1 MSLTSP
7 NSNLQIQFPNTNH
20 LSFLSTTTHEEIQQ
34 FRVWKRFLKNKK
46 KSSLSFS
53 IHNSLSPE
61 VIVSSSFNN
70 LFKNFITQFPYV
82 NSFDVILPA
91 LGLASGIFLYLQQSK
106 PKSKRRR
113 ALFSNSSSA
122 TRQRRLSGG
131 GGGEEDEEWVLFS
144 SPTPFNRFVILR
156 CSSILLLENDGGNV
170 NEKLVKE
177 ERHYVKLNGRVRD
190 FSSEDGGDGVVYQRV
205 CVSCDDGGVIS
216 LDWPVNLDL
225 EEGNGL
231 DTTMLLVPGTAE
243 GSGDRDVKLFVAETL
258 RRGCFPIVMNPRG
271 SAGSPLTTPRLFTAG
286 DSDDI
291 RTAIQFINSSRP
303 GNTLMGVGWGYG
315 ANMLTKYLAEVS
327 ERTPLTAV
335 VCIDNPFDLEEATR
349 SSLHHNA
356 LDQKLADGLKEIL
369 KSNKALFQGR
379 AKKFDV
385 EKALEA
391 TSLRDFD
398 QAISVVSCGYEGIE
412 EFYSKSS
419 TRESVDKV
427 KIPTLFIQTD
437 NGTAPQF
444 SIPRSAIAENP
455 FTSVLLR
462 SRLPSGIMNERSA
475 SPWCQG
481 LVIEWLTAVELGFL
495 KGRHPLL
502 EDVDVT
508 INPSK
513 GLSLVEGISSDEP
526 KDSSK
531 IRNLSEYNALSAYGV
546 DPPEESDKVANVPLR
561 SQKQL
566 PDHSETQKVGESDE
580 PKHSSS
586 PDAEAVEEEGEVP
599 VNEES
604 QVLQSAQVVMN
615 MLDVTMP
622 GTLSPEQKRKVLMAM
637 EQGETLKMALDGAV
651 PEDVR
656 GKLAAAVSAMT
667 QAKGMKVNADGI
679 MDASQINLSDFKASI
694 QETVGE
700 PSPPA
705 SESNDV
711 QTSESKKESDGSSDD
726 TGDKDQP
733 VKIDQDQEKGESKD
747 QKIEEKNIDSSAD
760 QNEAGTSST
769 SDKHSN
775 SEETVDTG
783 NSGGAQVKTDQD
795 GATAD
800 SGKKEDN
807 DDQHTDGKT
816 KDDSIDEKDTTAKT
830 EESSPV
836 AASSPEAPPTDKEA
850 DNVPKKEDEKPEPST
865 DQNQQASSKAEEP
878 PPPNPPAPP
887 PALGAFEAFTGFD
900 DSTQMAVNSVFGV
913 LENIINQYDA
923 QNEED
928 QQKNGDKQ
936 EKQSGEQPGSSTREA
951 AVPQSEDKSA
961 SGDTDKGGVKSASGD
976 ADKGEVKSASGDT
989 GKGEVSLDSDDDL
1002 EKSDDTEEDAGN
1014 GSRGKQLTQNSISYM
1029 KNSFSSQGSKG
1040 GGYAVKGKGEKR
1052 GVNLNVS
1059 KSSGKTRQ
1067 LHKVPVYVTVNP
1079 YGDSLY
1085 NEYLR
1090 EYLLSNVSGPK
1101 SLDLDSTTD
1110 LLLEY
1115 SSEEGKWKFLDDEDD
1130 DSASESDDD
1139 TNEYKGSS
1147 SKGQDVRS
1155 SAEANDADEIIET
1168 SYVVLDTENEQRPL
1182 EDHNSSDDLVR
1193 KLGGRPP
1200 RSGDPMLLVK
1210 NIILDTL
1217 KVEVGRRL
1225 GVQEMEPSLASE
1237 LERVADVVSLGIG
1250 QSRGL
1255 EENKEPSSGKLGT
1268 IQGGYVLKTISF
1280 AVTETTY
1287 LRKVLPVGVIV
1298 GSCLAAL
1305 RKYFTVAVQQDGS
1318 HSLEDGVDKTNITRE
1333 EIQGHEGGTLSK
1345 QKPSVKKEKDEHSD
1359 SEDEHSD
1366 SEDEH
1371 SALDNFISLASENVQ
1386 NLSSNT
1392 VVVGAVTAALG
1403 ASAFLVPQ
1411 QIEEQFENGESA
1423 EISSTS
1429 FSENRN
1435 ENGDAISDRS
1445 QNNLVS
1451 SFAEKAMSVAAPVVP
1466 TTSDGAV
1473 DQDRLV
1479 AVLAEWGQRGGM
1491 LRLVGKLA
1499 LLWGGLRGAMSLT
1512 NRLISFLHIS
1522 ERPLPQRIL
1531 GFVCM
1536 VLVLWTP
1543 VVIPLLPTLV
1553 QNWTTQSS
1561 GMAEYACI
1569 VGLYAAVIILI
1580 MLWGKRIRECDHEHP
1595 LRRYGLDLTS
1605 LPKLQDFA
1613 VGLLGGFMLILSIH
1627 STNALLGCASLSW
1640 PSSLSSSSTQAIFLL
1655 KGYGGMLLLAGQAV
1669 VTATVVAIV
1678 EELFFRSWL
1687 PEEVAVDI
1695 GHHRAVLVSGLAFAI
1710 FQRSLQ
1716 AIPGLW
1722 LLSLALSGARQ
1733 RNKGSLAV
1741 PIGMRAGILAS
1752 CYILQKGG
1760 FLIYH
1765 RSYPIWLT
1773 GTDTMQPF
1781 SGVVGL
1787 AASLI
1792 VALLLYK
1799 KQSSGTA
1806 MVPKAA
1812 EE

>member
-20 LSFLSTTTHEEIQQ
+20 HLSFLSTTHEEIQQ

-46 KSSLSFS
+46 KSASSLSFS
-53 IHNSLSPE
+53 ISNSLSPE
-61 VIVSSSFNN
+61 VVVSSSFNN

-91 LGLASGIFLYLQQSK
+91 LGLASGLFLYLEQSK
-106 PKSKRRR
+106 SKSRRR
-113 ALFSNSSSA
+113 RNLSSNNQPNSSST
-122 TRQRRLSGG
+122 TRQRRLLSDGG
-131 GGGEEDEEWVLFS
+131 GGGEEDDEEWVLFS

-156 CSSILLLENDGGNV
+156 CSSILLLENDGGNGNGNV

-177 ERHYVKLNGRVRD
+177 ERHYVKLNRRVRD
-190 FSSEDGGDGVVYQRV
+190 FSNEDSGDGVVYQRI

-225 EEGNGL
+225 EEGHGL
-231 DTTMLLVPGTAE
+231 DATMLLVPGTAE

-271 SAGSPLTTPRLFTAG
+271 CAGSPLTTPRLFTAA

-356 LDQKLADGLKEIL
+356 LNQKLSDGLKEIL

-385 EKALEA
+385 EKALAA

-398 QAISVVSCGYEGIE
+398 QAISMVSCGYEEIE

-455 FTSVLLR
+455 FTSVFLR
-462 SRLPSGIMNERSA
+462 SPLPSSIMNERSV

-526 KDSSK
+526 KDLSK
-531 IRNLSEYNALSAYGV
+531 IPNLSEYNALNAYDL

-561 SQKQL
+561 SQKEL

-580 PKHSSS
+580 SKHSSS
-586 PDAEAVEEEGEVP
+586 TDAEVVDAEGEVP

-615 MLDVTMP
+615 VLDVTMP

-667 QAKGMKVNADGI
+667 RAKGMKVNADGI
-679 MDASQINLSDFKASI
+679 MDASQINLSDLKASI
-694 QETVGE
+694 QGTVGE

-705 SESNDV
+705 SGSNDV

-726 TGDKDQP
+726 TDDKDQS
-733 VKIDQDQEKGESKD
+733 VKLDQDQEKGESKD

-783 NSGGAQVKTDQD
+783 YSGGAQVKTDQD
-795 GATAD
+795 GASAD

-807 DDQHTDGKT
+807 DDQHTDGKN
-816 KDDSIDEKDTTAKT
+816 KDDTSDQKDTKAKT

-836 AASSPEAPPTDKEA
+836 ATSSPETPPADKET
-850 DNVPKKEDEKPEPST
+850 DNIPKKEDEKSEPST

-878 PPPNPPAPP
+878 PPPNP

-951 AVPQSEDKSA
+951 AVPQSENKSA
-961 SGDTDKGGVKSASGD
+961 SGDTDKGGV
-976 ADKGEVKSASGDT
+976 
-989 GKGEVSLDSDDDL
+989 SLDSDDDH
-1002 EKSDDTEEDAGN
+1002 EKSDHTEEDAGN
-1014 GSRGKQLTQNSISYM
+1014 GSHGKQLTQNSISYM

-1040 GGYAVKGKGEKR
+1040 GAYKVKGKGEKM

-1155 SAEANDADEIIET
+1155 SAQANDADEIIET

-1200 RSGDPMLLVK
+1200 RSGDLMLLVK

-1237 LERVADVVSLGIG
+1237 LERVADVASLGIG
-1250 QSRGL
+1250 QNQGL
-1255 EENKEPSSGKLGT
+1255 VENKEPSSGKLGT

-1280 AVTETTY
+1280 AVTETSY

-1305 RKYFTVAVQQDGS
+1305 RKYFSVAVQQDDPR
-1318 HSLEDGVDKTNITRE
+1318 SLEDSNDETNKTRE
-1333 EIQGHEGGTLSK
+1333 EIQGHESGTPSK
-1345 QKPSVKKEKDEHSD
+1345 QKPLVEKEKEEHSA
-1359 SEDEHSD
+1359 

-1371 SALDNFISLASENVQ
+1371 SAMDNFISLASENVQ

-1392 VVVGAVTAALG
+1392 VMVGAVTAALG

-1423 EISSTS
+1423 EISSNS
-1429 FSENRN
+1429 FSGNETHGN

-1479 AVLAEWGQRGGM
+1479 AILAEWGQRGGM

-1613 VGLLGGFMLILSIH
+1613 KGLLGGFMLILSIH

-1695 GHHRAVLVSGLAFAI
+1695 GHHRAVLVSGFAFAL

-1760 FLIYH
+1760 FLVYH

-1773 GTDTMQPF
+1773 GTDSMQPF

-1799 KQSSGTA
+1799 KQSSGTV

-1812 EE
+1812 KE

>member
-7 NSNLQIQFPNTNH
+7 NPTTNLQIHTNH
-20 LSFLSTTTHEEIQQ
+20 LSFLSTTNEEIQQ
-34 FRVWKRFLKNKK
+34 FLVWRRFLKKKK
-46 KSSLSFS
+46 KSSSLSLC
-53 IHNSLSPE
+53 INNSLSPE
-61 VIVSSSFNN
+61 VIVSSSANN

-91 LGLASGIFLYLQQSK
+91 LGLASGLFLYLEQSK
-106 PKSKRRR
+106 SKLKRRR
-113 ALFSNSSSA
+113 TNLSSQNQSNSS
-122 TRQRRLSGG
+122 RQRRLLTDG
-131 GGGEEDEEWVLFS
+131 GGGEDVDEEWVLFS

-156 CSSILLLENDGGNV
+156 CSSIFLLENDGGNG
-170 NEKLVKE
+170 NGYEKLVKE
-177 ERHYVKLNGRVRD
+177 ERHYVKLNGRVRG
-190 FSSEDGGDGVVYQRV
+190 FSNEDGVVYQRI

-225 EEGNGL
+225 EEGHGL

-271 SAGSPLTTPRLFTAG
+271 CAGSPLTTPRLFTAA

-356 LDQKLADGLKEIL
+356 LNQKLSDGLKEIL

-385 EKALEA
+385 EKALA
-391 TSLRDFD
+391 DTSLRDFD
-398 QAISVVSCGYEGIE
+398 QAISMVSCGYEEIE

-419 TRESVDKV
+419 TRESVDK
-427 KIPTLFIQTD
+427 TD

-455 FTSVLLR
+455 CTSMLLR
-462 SRLPSGIMNERSA
+462 SPLPSSIMNERSV

-526 KDSSK
+526 KNSSK
-531 IRNLSEYNALSAYGV
+531 IPNLSEYAY
-546 DPPEESDKVANVPLR
+546 DLEPPEESDKVANVPLR
-561 SQKQL
+561 SQKEL
-566 PDHSETQKVGESDE
+566 PDHSETQKVVESDDT
-580 PKHSSS
+580 KHSSS
-586 PDAEAVEEEGEVP
+586 ADAEVVEEVGDVP

-622 GTLSPEQKRKVLMAM
+622 GALSPEQKRKVLMAM

-705 SESNDV
+705 SGSNDV

-726 TGDKDQP
+726 TDDKDQS
-733 VKIDQDQEKGESKD
+733 VKLDQDQEKGESSKD
-747 QKIEEKNIDSSAD
+747 QKIEEKNIDSLAD
-760 QNEAGTSST
+760 QNEARTGST
-769 SDKHSN
+769 SDKQDN
-775 SEETVDTG
+775 NEETVDTG
-783 NSGGAQVKTDQD
+783 NSGSAQVKSDQD

-800 SGKKEDN
+800 SSKKADN
-807 DDQHTDGKT
+807 DDQHTDGKP
-816 KDDSIDEKDTTAKT
+816 KGDSIDQKDTTANT
-830 EESSPV
+830 EDV
-836 AASSPEAPPTDKEA
+836 TSSPETPSADKETEYT
-850 DNVPKKEDEKPEPST
+850 PKKEDVKAESSA
-865 DQNQQASSKAEEP
+865 DQNQPTSSKSEEP
-878 PPPNPPAPP
+878 PPPNPPAPNP
-887 PALGAFEAFTGFD
+887 PDLGVSQAFEAFTGFD

-928 QQKNGDKQ
+928 QQKNGDQ
-936 EKQSGEQPGSSTREA
+936 QGKQSGEQPGSSTEEA
-951 AVPQSEDKSA
+951 AVPRQSEN
-961 SGDTDKGGVKSASGD
+961 KSASGD
-976 ADKGEVKSASGDT
+976 ADKGEVKSASGDAD
-989 GKGEVSLDSDDDL
+989 KGEVSLDSDDDH

-1014 GSRGKQLTQNSISYM
+1014 GSHGKQLTQNSISYM

-1085 NEYLR
+1085 KEYLR
-1090 EYLLSNVSGPK
+1090 EYLLSNISGPK

-1139 TNEYKGSS
+1139 INEYKGSS
-1147 SKGQDVRS
+1147 TKGQDVRS
-1155 SAEANDADEIIET
+1155 SAQANDTDEIIET

-1193 KLGGRPP
+1193 KLEGRPP
-1200 RSGDPMLLVK
+1200 RSGDLMLLVK

-1237 LERVADVVSLGIG
+1237 LERVAEVVSLGIG
-1250 QSRGL
+1250 QSQGL
-1255 EENKEPSSGKLGT
+1255 VENKEPSSGKLGT

-1280 AVTETTY
+1280 AVTETSY

-1305 RKYFTVAVQQDGS
+1305 RKYFDVAVQQDDP
-1318 HSLEDGVDKTNITRE
+1318 HSLEDSGDKTNKTGE
-1333 EIQGHEGGTLSK
+1333 EIQGHESGTPSK

-1359 SEDEHSD
+1359 SEDEHS
-1366 SEDEH
+1366 
-1371 SALDNFISLASENVQ
+1371 AMDNFISLASENVQ

-1392 VVVGAVTAALG
+1392 VMVGAVTAALG

-1423 EISSTS
+1423 ENSSSS
-1429 FSENRN
+1429 FSENETQRN

-1479 AVLAEWGQRGGM
+1479 AMLAEWGQKGGM

-1512 NRLISFLHIS
+1512 DRLISFLHIS
-1522 ERPLPQRIL
+1522 ERPLPQRIF

-1553 QNWTTQSS
+1553 QNWTTQRS
-1561 GMAEYACI
+1561 GIAEYACI

-1580 MLWGKRIRECDHEHP
+1580 MLWGKRIRDCDHEHP

-1605 LPKLQDFA
+1605 LPKLQDFTK
-1613 VGLLGGFMLILSIH
+1613 GLIGGFMLILSIH

-1640 PSSLSSSSTQAIFLL
+1640 PSSLSSSSPQVIFLL

-1669 VTATVVAIV
+1669 VTATLVAIV

-1695 GHHRAVLVSGLAFAI
+1695 GHPRAVLVSGLAFAI

-1716 AIPGLW
+1716 AIPGLL

-1741 PIGMRAGILAS
+1741 PIGMRAGMLAS

-1760 FLIYH
+1760 FLVYH

-1773 GTDTMQPF
+1773 GTDSMQPF

-1799 KQSSGTA
+1799 KQSSGMA

-1812 EE
+1812 KE

>member
-7 NSNLQIQFPNTNH
+7 NPTTNLQIHTNH
-20 LSFLSTTTHEEIQQ
+20 LSFLSTTNEEIQQ
-34 FRVWKRFLKNKK
+34 FLVWKRFLKNKK
-46 KSSLSFS
+46 KSSSLSFC
-53 IHNSLSPE
+53 INNSLSPE
-61 VIVSSSFNN
+61 VIVSSSANN

-91 LGLASGIFLYLQQSK
+91 LGLASGIFLYLEQSK
-106 PKSKRRR
+106 SKSKRRR
-113 ALFSNSSSA
+113 TNLSSQNQSNSS
-122 TRQRRLSGG
+122 RQRRLLSDG
-131 GGGEEDEEWVLFS
+131 GGGEDENEEWVLFS

-156 CSSILLLENDGGNV
+156 CSSILLLENDGGNG
-170 NEKLVKE
+170 NGYEKLVKE
-177 ERHYVKLNGRVRD
+177 ERHYVKLNGRVRG
-190 FSSEDGGDGVVYQRV
+190 FSNEDGVVYQRI

-225 EEGNGL
+225 EEGHGL

-271 SAGSPLTTPRLFTAG
+271 CAGSPLTTPRLFTAA

-356 LDQKLADGLKEIL
+356 LNQKLSDGLKEIL

-385 EKALEA
+385 EKALAA

-398 QAISVVSCGYEGIE
+398 QAISMVSCGYEEIE

-419 TRESVDKV
+419 TRESVDK
-427 KIPTLFIQTD
+427 TD

-455 FTSVLLR
+455 CTSVLLR
-462 SRLPSGIMNERSA
+462 SPLPSSIMNERSV

-526 KDSSK
+526 KNSSK
-531 IRNLSEYNALSAYGV
+531 IPNLSEYAY
-546 DPPEESDKVANVPLR
+546 DLEPPEESDKVANVPLR
-561 SQKQL
+561 SQKEL
-566 PDHSETQKVGESDE
+566 PDHSETQKVVESDDT
-580 PKHSSS
+580 KHSSS
-586 PDAEAVEEEGEVP
+586 ADAEVVEEVGDVP

-622 GTLSPEQKRKVLMAM
+622 GALSPEQKRKVLMAM

-705 SESNDV
+705 SGSNDV

-726 TGDKDQP
+726 TDDKDQS
-733 VKIDQDQEKGESKD
+733 VKLDQDQEKGESSKD
-747 QKIEEKNIDSSAD
+747 QKIEEKNIDSLAD
-760 QNEAGTSST
+760 QNEARTGST
-769 SDKHSN
+769 SDKQDN
-775 SEETVDTG
+775 NEETVDTD
-783 NSGGAQVKTDQD
+783 NSGSAQVKPDQD

-800 SGKKEDN
+800 SSKKADN
-807 DDQHTDGKT
+807 DDQHTDGKP
-816 KDDSIDEKDTTAKT
+816 KGDSIDQKDTTANT
-830 EESSPV
+830 ED
-836 AASSPEAPPTDKEA
+836 ATSSPETPSADKETE
-850 DNVPKKEDEKPEPST
+850 NTPKKEDVKAESSA
-865 DQNQQASSKAEEP
+865 DQNQPTSSKSEEP
-878 PPPNPPAPP
+878 PPPNPAPNP
-887 PALGAFEAFTGFD
+887 PDLGVSQAFEAFTGFD

-928 QQKNGDKQ
+928 QQKNGDQ
-936 EKQSGEQPGSSTREA
+936 QGKQSGEQPGSSTEEA
-951 AVPQSEDKSA
+951 AVPRQSEN
-961 SGDTDKGGVKSASGD
+961 KSASGD
-976 ADKGEVKSASGDT
+976 ADKGEVKSASGDAD
-989 GKGEVSLDSDDDL
+989 KGEVSLDSDDDH

-1014 GSRGKQLTQNSISYM
+1014 GSHGKQLTQNSISYM

-1085 NEYLR
+1085 KEYLR

-1139 TNEYKGSS
+1139 INEYEYKGSS
-1147 SKGQDVRS
+1147 TKGQDVRS
-1155 SAEANDADEIIET
+1155 SAQANDTDEIIET

-1193 KLGGRPP
+1193 KLGGRPST
-1200 RSGDPMLLVK
+1200 SGDLMLLVK

-1237 LERVADVVSLGIG
+1237 LERVAEVVSLGIG
-1250 QSRGL
+1250 QSQGL
-1255 EENKEPSSGKLGT
+1255 VENKEPSSGKLGT

-1280 AVTETTY
+1280 AVTETSY

-1305 RKYFTVAVQQDGS
+1305 RKYFNVAVQQDDP
-1318 HSLEDGVDKTNITRE
+1318 HSLEDSVDKTNKTGE
-1333 EIQGHEGGTLSK
+1333 EIQGHESGTPSK

-1371 SALDNFISLASENVQ
+1371 SAMDNFISLASENVQ

-1392 VVVGAVTAALG
+1392 VMVGAVTAALG

-1423 EISSTS
+1423 ENSSSS
-1429 FSENRN
+1429 FSENETQRN

-1466 TTSDGAV
+1466 TTSDGA
-1473 DQDRLV
+1473 
-1479 AVLAEWGQRGGM
+1479 
-1491 LRLVGKLA
+1491 
-1499 LLWGGLRGAMSLT
+1499 
-1512 NRLISFLHIS
+1512 
-1522 ERPLPQRIL
+1522 
-1531 GFVCM
+1531 
-1536 VLVLWTP
+1536 
-1543 VVIPLLPTLV
+1543 
-1553 QNWTTQSS
+1553 NWTTQRS
-1561 GMAEYACI
+1561 GIAEYACI

-1580 MLWGKRIRECDHEHP
+1580 MLWGKRIRDCDHEHP

-1605 LPKLQDFA
+1605 LPKLQDFTK
-1613 VGLLGGFMLILSIH
+1613 GLIGGFMLILSIH

-1640 PSSLSSSSTQAIFLL
+1640 PTSLSSSSPQVIFLL
-1655 KGYGGMLLLAGQAV
+1655 KGYGGMLLLAVQAV
-1669 VTATVVAIV
+1669 VTATLVAIV

-1741 PIGMRAGILAS
+1741 PIGMRAGMLAS

-1760 FLIYH
+1760 FLVYH

-1773 GTDTMQPF
+1773 GTDSMQPF

-1799 KQSSGTA
+1799 KQSSGMA

-1812 EE
+1812 KE

>member
-7 NSNLQIQFPNTNH
+7 LQIQFPNTNH
-20 LSFLSTTTHEEIQQ
+20 LSFLSTTYEEIQQ
-34 FRVWKRFLKNKK
+34 FRRFLKKKK
-46 KSSLSFS
+46 KSAPISLCIS
-53 IHNSLSPE
+53 NSLSPE

-91 LGLASGIFLYLQQSK
+91 LGLASGLFLYLEQSK
-106 PKSKRRR
+106 SKSFLSSKKNQ
-113 ALFSNSSSA
+113 FNSS
-122 TRQRRLSGG
+122 RQRLLSDGG
-131 GGGEEDEEWVLFS
+131 GGEDEEWVLFS

-156 CSSILLLENDGGNV
+156 CSSILLLENDGDNGNV

-190 FSSEDGGDGVVYQRV
+190 FCNEDGGDGVVYQRV

-216 LDWPVNLDL
+216 LNWPVNLDL
-225 EEGNGL
+225 EEGYGL

-271 SAGSPLTTPRLFTAG
+271 CAGSPLTTQRLFTAA
-286 DSDDI
+286 DSDDV
-291 RTAIQFINSSRP
+291 RTAIQFINGARP

-327 ERTPLTAV
+327 ERTPLTAA

-356 LDQKLADGLKEIL
+356 FNQTLSDGLKEIL

-385 EKALEA
+385 EKALAA
-391 TSLRDFD
+391 TSVRDFD
-398 QAISVVSCGYEGIE
+398 QAISMVSCGYEEME

-419 TRESVDKV
+419 TRESVDK
-427 KIPTLFIQTD
+427 TD
-437 NGTAPQF
+437 NGTAPPF

-455 FTSVLLR
+455 FTSMLLH
-462 SRLPSGIMNERSA
+462 SCFPSGIMNEKSA
-475 SPWCQG
+475 SCWCQG

-502 EDVDVT
+502 EDLDVT

-526 KDSSK
+526 KNSSK
-531 IRNLSEYNALSAYGV
+531 IPNISEYNALNAYDL
-546 DPPEESDKVANVPLR
+546 DPPEGSDKVDNV
-561 SQKQL
+561 QKEL

-580 PKHSSS
+580 SKDSSS
-586 PDAEAVEEEGEVP
+586 TDAEVVEEEGDVP

-615 MLDVTMP
+615 VLDVTMP

-656 GKLAAAVSAMT
+656 GKLAAAVSAMAQT
-667 QAKGMKVNADGI
+667 KGMKVNADGI
-679 MDASQINLSDFKASI
+679 MDASQINLSDLKASI
-694 QETVGE
+694 QGTVGE

-726 TGDKDQP
+726 TDDKNQS
-733 VKIDQDQEKGESKD
+733 VKIDQDQEKGESSKD
-747 QKIEEKNIDSSAD
+747 QKIEEKNIDSLAD
-760 QNEAGTSST
+760 QNEAGTGGT
-769 SDKHSN
+769 SDKPSN
-775 SEETVDTG
+775 SEETVDTD
-783 NSGGAQVKTDQD
+783 NSGGAQGKPDQD
-795 GATAD
+795 GETAD
-800 SGKKEDN
+800 SSKKEDN
-807 DDQHTDGKT
+807 DVQHTDGKS
-816 KDDSIDEKDTTAKT
+816 KDDSTDQKDTTAKT
-830 EESSPV
+830 EESLPV
-836 AASSPEAPPTDKEA
+836 ATSSPEAPPTDKET
-850 DNVPKKEDEKPEPST
+850 DNVSKKEDEKPESPA
-865 DQNQQASSKAEEP
+865 DQNQPTSSKSEEP
-878 PPPNPPAPP
+878 PPPNPPAPNP
-887 PALGAFEAFTGFD
+887 PALGVSQAFEAFTGFD

-928 QQKNGDKQ
+928 QQKNGDQ
-936 EKQSGEQPGSSTREA
+936 QGKQSGEQPGSSSTEA
-951 AVPQSEDKSA
+951 AVPRQSENKSA
-961 SGDTDKGGVKSASGD
+961 SGDT
-976 ADKGEVKSASGDT
+976 DKGEVKSASGDT
-989 GKGEVSLDSDDDL
+989 DKGEVSLDSDGNRK
-1002 EKSDDTEEDAGN
+1002 KSDYTEKDAGN
-1014 GSRGKQLTQNSISYM
+1014 GSRGKQLTRNSISYM
-1029 KNSFSSQGSKG
+1029 KNSFSSQGSKAG
-1040 GGYAVKGKGEKR
+1040 DYAVKGMGEKR
-1052 GVNLNVS
+1052 GGNLNVS

-1079 YGDSLY
+1079 YGESLY

-1090 EYLLSNVSGPK
+1090 EYLLSNVS
-1101 SLDLDSTTD
+1101 
-1110 LLLEY
+1110 
-1115 SSEEGKWKFLDDEDD
+1115 
-1130 DSASESDDD
+1130 
-1139 TNEYKGSS
+1139 
-1147 SKGQDVRS
+1147 
-1155 SAEANDADEIIET
+1155 
-1168 SYVVLDTENEQRPL
+1168 VLDTENDQRPL

-1200 RSGDPMLLVK
+1200 RSGDLMLLVK

-1225 GVQEMEPSLASE
+1225 GVQEMEASLASE

-1250 QSRGL
+1250 QSQGL
-1255 EENKEPSSGKLGT
+1255 IENKEPSSGKLGT

-1305 RKYFTVAVQQDGS
+1305 RKYFSVAVQQDDPQ
-1318 HSLEDGVDKTNITRE
+1318 SLKDSVVKTNKTGE
-1333 EIQGHEGGTLSK
+1333 EIQGHESGTPSK
-1345 QKPSVKKEKDEHSD
+1345 QKPLVKKEKEEHSA

-1371 SALDNFISLASENVQ
+1371 SAMDNFISLASENVQ

-1392 VVVGAVTAALG
+1392 VMVGAVTAALG

-1423 EISSTS
+1423 EISSNS
-1429 FSENRN
+1429 FSENETHRN
-1435 ENGDAISDRS
+1435 ENWDATSDTS

-1479 AVLAEWGQRGGM
+1479 AILAEWGQRGGM

-1512 NRLISFLHIS
+1512 DRLISFLHIS

-1605 LPKLQDFA
+1605 LPKLQDFTK
-1613 VGLLGGFMLILSIH
+1613 GLIGGFMLILSIH
-1627 STNALLGCASLSW
+1627 STNAVLGCASLSW

-1655 KGYGGMLLLAGQAV
+1655 KGYGGMFLLAGQAV

-1695 GHHRAVLVSGLAFAI
+1695 GHHRAVLVSGLAFSI

-1760 FLIYH
+1760 FLVYH
-1765 RSYPIWLT
+1765 PSYPIWLT
-1773 GTDTMQPF
+1773 GTDPMQPF

-1787 AASLI
+1787 AASLVI
-1792 VALLLYK
+1792 AVLLYK

-1812 EE
+1812 KE

>member
-7 NSNLQIQFPNTNH
+7 PNLISNLQIQFPNH
-20 LSFLSTTTHEEIQQ
+20 LSFLSTTHEEIQQ
-34 FRVWKRFLKNKK
+34 FRVWKRFLKSKK
-46 KSSLSFS
+46 KKSSSLSFS
-53 IHNSLSPE
+53 IRNSLSPE
-61 VIVSSSFNN
+61 VIVSSSVNN

-91 LGLASGIFLYLQQSK
+91 LGLASGVYLYIEQSK
-106 PKSKRRR
+106 SKSRRR
-113 ALFSNSSSA
+113 RTLFSNNQSNSSSA
-122 TRQRRLSGG
+122 TRQRRLLSDGG
-131 GGGEEDEEWVLFS
+131 EDEEWVLFS
-144 SPTPFNRFVILR
+144 SPTTFNRFVILR
-156 CSSILLLENDGGNV
+156 CSSILLFENDGGGNA

-177 ERHYVKLNGRVRD
+177 ERHYVKLNGRVRG
-190 FSSEDGGDGVVYQRV
+190 FGYEDGGDDVVYQRI

-225 EEGNGL
+225 EEGHGL
-231 DTTMLLVPGTAE
+231 DTTMLLVPGTSE
-243 GSGDRDVKLFVAETL
+243 GSGDRDVRKFVAETL

-271 SAGSPLTTPRLFTAG
+271 CAGSPLTTPRLFTAA

-349 SSLHHNA
+349 SSLHHNS

-385 EKALEA
+385 EKALAA

-398 QAISVVSCGYEGIE
+398 QAISMVSCGYEEIE

-455 FTSVLLR
+455 FTSVLLH
-462 SRLPSGIMNERSA
+462 SPLPSSIMNERSV

-526 KDSSK
+526 KNSSK
-531 IRNLSEYNALSAYGV
+531 IPNLSEYNALNSYEL

-566 PDHSETQKVGESDE
+566 PDHSETKKVGESDE

-622 GTLSPEQKRKVLMAM
+622 GALSPEQKRKVLMAM

-679 MDASQINLSDFKASI
+679 MDASRINLPDFKASI

-705 SESNDV
+705 SGSNDV

-726 TGDKDQP
+726 TDDKDQS
-733 VKIDQDQEKGESKD
+733 VKLDQDQEKGESKD
-747 QKIEEKNIDSSAD
+747 QKIEEKNIDLSAD

-769 SDKHSN
+769 SDKQDN

-783 NSGGAQVKTDQD
+783 NSGGAKVKSDED

-800 SGKKEDN
+800 SSKKSDN

-816 KDDSIDEKDTTAKT
+816 KGDSTDEKDTTAKT

-836 AASSPEAPPTDKEA
+836 ATSSPETPPADKEA
-850 DNVPKKEDEKPEPST
+850 DNIPKKEDEKSEPSA

-878 PPPNPPAPP
+878 PPPNP

-936 EKQSGEQPGSSTREA
+936 EKQSSEQPGSSTREA
-951 AVPQSEDKSA
+951 AVPQSENKSA
-961 SGDTDKGGVKSASGD
+961 SGDADKGGVKSASGGTD
-976 ADKGEVKSASGDT
+976 
-989 GKGEVSLDSDDDL
+989 KGEVSLDSDDDHK
-1002 EKSDDTEEDAGN
+1002 KSDHTEEDAGN

-1029 KNSFSSQGSKG
+1029 KNSFSTQGSKAG
-1040 GGYAVKGKGEKR
+1040 DYAVKGKGEKR
-1052 GVNLNVS
+1052 GENLNVS
-1059 KSSGKTRQ
+1059 KSSGKTRL

-1155 SAEANDADEIIET
+1155 SAQSNEADEIIET

-1200 RSGDPMLLVK
+1200 RSGDLMLLVK
-1210 NIILDTL
+1210 TIILDTL

-1250 QSRGL
+1250 QSQGL
-1255 EENKEPSSGKLGT
+1255 EENNDPSSEKLGT

-1305 RKYFTVAVQQDGS
+1305 RKYFTVAVQQDGP
-1318 HSLEDGVDKTNITRE
+1318 HSLENSVDKTNKTRE
-1333 EIQGHEGGTLSK
+1333 EIQGHESGTPSK
-1345 QKPSVKKEKDEHSD
+1345 QKPSVKKDKDEHSD

-1366 SEDEH
+1366 SDDEH
-1371 SALDNFISLASENVQ
+1371 SAMDNFISLASENVQ

-1392 VVVGAVTAALG
+1392 VMVGAVTAALG

-1423 EISSTS
+1423 ESSSNS
-1429 FSENRN
+1429 FSENGN

-1479 AVLAEWGQRGGM
+1479 AILAEWGQRGGM

-1561 GMAEYACI
+1561 GMAEYASI

-1613 VGLLGGFMLILSIH
+1613 KGLLGGFMLILSIH

-1640 PSSLSSSSTQAIFLL
+1640 PSSLSPSSTQAIFLL

-1741 PIGMRAGILAS
+1741 PIGIRAGILAS

-1787 AASLI
+1787 VASLI
-1792 VALLLYK
+1792 VAILLYK

-1806 MVPKAA
+1806 MVPNAVK
-1812 EE
+1812 E